1 MLENG
6 IPQGTQNFGIF
17 DKYYPSRRIIRRI
30 IHLRRGIRVWKWD
43 CFSFWANN
51 LPGHPY
57 LVWFYSSHYFLILTD
72 LNTDYPPTWNLR
84 KQPTFREATNGF
96 FVKWA
101 VRNERRNSMHP
112 DDVSLPS
119 GWNFCARPSVLNLQG
134 NRRWRRKMTAF
145 FSGWNRKTWIIR
157 ARQ

>member
-30 IHLRRGIRVWKWD
+30 IQLRRGIRVWKWD
-43 CFSFWANN
+43 SFSFWANN

-72 LNTDYPPTWNLR
+72 FNTDYPPTWNLI

-96 FVKWA
+96 FVKWP
-101 VRNERRNSMHP
+101 VRNERRNSILMTCRYLQ
-112 DDVSLPS
+112 DGISAL
-119 GWNFCARPSVLNLQG
+119 VLQSSICKETVG
-134 NRRWRRKMTAF
+134 GVAKWRL
-145 FSGWNRKTWIIR
+145 FSQAEIEKHG
-157 ARQ
+157 